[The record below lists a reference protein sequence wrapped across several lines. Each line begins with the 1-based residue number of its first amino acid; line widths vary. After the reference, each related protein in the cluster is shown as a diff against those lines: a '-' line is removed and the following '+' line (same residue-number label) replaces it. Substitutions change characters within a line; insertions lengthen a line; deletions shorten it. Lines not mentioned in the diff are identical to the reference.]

1 MAILWDIYYIGMLNA
16 FLYDNII
23 EYKLLS
29 SLEGTKEKKTLE
41 NIFNRR
47 NDIILSHDVDIF
59 LYRPST

>member
-1 MAILWDIYYIGMLNA
+1 M
-16 FLYDNII
+16 I

-59 LYRPST
+59 FIQT